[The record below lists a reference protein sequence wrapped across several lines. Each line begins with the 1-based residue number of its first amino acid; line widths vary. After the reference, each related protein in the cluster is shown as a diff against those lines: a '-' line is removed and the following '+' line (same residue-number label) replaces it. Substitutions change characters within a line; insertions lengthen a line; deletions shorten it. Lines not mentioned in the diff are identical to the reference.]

1 MRFKKSKL
9 RFALDEGVPNAVG
22 RILEKSGHKVTYL
35 NKGDVV
41 PRGSKDTLVCA
52 FAIMSD
58 QILVAIDGDMKV
70 IARTHGASNSQYT
83 KLNLLK
89 LSCTP
94 PEAASR
100 VLTCPPEIPPNLGR
114 VRPERTD
121 DEEGTIYGRA
131 DHWFPA
137 GAGGW
142 CYDG

>member
-100 VLTCPPEIPPNLGR
+100 VQAAMTLIEHEWHVGDATDGRRFYVEIMKS
-114 VRPERTD
+114 VMRTN
-121 DEEGTIYGRA
+121 R
-131 DHWFPA
+131 
-137 GAGGW
+137 
-142 CYDG
+142 